1 MPATLTKTAQISGNG
16 VETLIR
22 KSLKKHSTPF
32 MLIKRSILIRQYQ
45 LFKKHLPQV
54 QIYYAIKANPNPE
67 IIKTFLRLNTKFDVA
82 SAAEMKTVIDLGAS
96 PDQVIFAN
104 PIKSAEDLKL
114 ARACRVKF
122 TVFDNEPELYKIAK
136 YCPRAKVL
144 LRIKVANLGSIV
156 ELSLKFGADPD
167 QATFLLKKAKQLGLT
182 PAGICFHVGSQC
194 TNTGNY
200 VQALEVTSA
209 IFKELKREG
218 IYLNTVDIGG
228 GFPIRHFDNDQHAT
242 FENMARAIKT
252 EMKRLFDKDV
262 KFMAEPGRFLV
273 GPAGI
278 LVTEVVG
285 RTFRNNKNYYYLN
298 DGIYQDF
305 SGIVF
310 DHCKYE
316 FKTLR
321 RGQRFLSTLAGPTCD
336 SFDTISASE
345 ELPELDVG
353 NVIYVKNIGAY
364 SAASAVAAFNGF
376 PPAKVVVVD

>member
-1 MPATLTKTAQISGNG
+1 MPALPTKTSNGSGNG
-16 VETLIR
+16 VETTIR
-22 KSLKKHSTPF
+22 KALKKHQTPI
-32 MLIKRSILIRQYQ
+32 MLIKRSILIKQYQ
-45 LFKKHLPQV
+45 LFRKHLPQV
-54 QIYYAIKANPNPE
+54 QIYYAIKANPHPE
-67 IIKTFLRLNTKFDVA
+67 IIKTFLRLNARFDVA

-167 QATFLLKKAKQLGLT
+167 QASFLLKKAKQLGLT

-194 TNTGNY
+194 TNAGNY
-200 VQALEVTSA
+200 VQALEITSA
-209 IFKELKREG
+209 IFKELKKEG
-218 IYLNTVDIGG
+218 IHLNTVDIGG
-228 GFPIRHFDNDQHAT
+228 GFPIRHFDNDQHIT
-242 FENMARAIKT
+242 FENMARAIKG
-252 EMKRLFDKDV
+252 EIRRLFDKDV
-262 KFMAEPGRFLV
+262 KFMAEPGRFLA

-321 RGQRFLSTLAGPTCD
+321 RGQKFLSTLAGPTCD

-364 SAASAVAAFNGF
+364 SAASAVSGFNGF
-376 PPAKVVVVD
+376 PPAKVVAID